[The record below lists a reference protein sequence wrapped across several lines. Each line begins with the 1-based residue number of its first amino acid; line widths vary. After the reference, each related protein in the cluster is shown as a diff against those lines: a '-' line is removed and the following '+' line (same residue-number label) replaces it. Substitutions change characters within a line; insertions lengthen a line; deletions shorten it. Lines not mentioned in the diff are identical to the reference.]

1 MPDGGKLPGM
11 EAAGLH
17 LADHGQVIEIRRGDY
32 TITAYRKDDPGL
44 RNLAIISLTESG
56 VPGQDVAALFGMTP
70 VQVSRIR
77 GEYRKHGSAGLARK
91 RGRPAALTTA
101 QVRQARLWAGAG
113 VPHGEIAR
121 RLGVAP
127 PPIGALLRPQRPPY
141 PPEEPPRARTPRGPP

>member
-1 MPDGGKLPGM
+1 MSLLPGMADTGQLPGM
-11 EAAGLH
+11 EAARLH

-91 RGRPAALTTA
+91 RGPPAPPTTPPGRPS
-101 QVRQARLWAGAG
+101 RLRAGARG
-113 VPHGEIAR
+113 PPG
-121 RLGVAP
+121 GAP
-127 PPIGALLRPQRPPY
+127 PPTRGARPPHGAT
-141 PPEEPPRARTPRGPP
+141 RL